1 MQTPEEIHEQ
11 VKEVFA
17 YFGRAFYAASCVE
30 TGLAIALMQVDFMT
44 KVREQFQRAGTF
56 DRMRYETDF
65 DTFMNNQHAQTLG
78 NLIRRVEMFSCLDDQ
93 LVGRLREAKKRRD
106 FLSHHYFR
114 ERAQE
119 FAVMNGRNGMIAELE
134 QEHEFFEVLD
144 RDVQAAL
151 SGVREQLGMKDEMMQ
166 AHFEEIKKDVEKK
179 DAERGARAGPG
190 Q

>member
-1 MQTPEEIHEQ
+1 MWIECPVMQTPEEIHEQ

-78 NLIRRVEMFSCLDDQ
+78 NLIRRVEM
-93 LVGRLREAKKRRD
+93 
-106 FLSHHYFR
+106 
-114 ERAQE
+114 
-119 FAVMNGRNGMIAELE
+119 IAELE